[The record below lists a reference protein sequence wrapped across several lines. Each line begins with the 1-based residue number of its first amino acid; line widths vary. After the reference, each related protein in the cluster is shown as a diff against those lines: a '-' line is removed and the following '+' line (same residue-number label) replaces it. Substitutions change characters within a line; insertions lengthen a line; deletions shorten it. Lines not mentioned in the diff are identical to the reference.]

1 MELLKLRNAAK
12 ILNISY
18 PTLKQWIYRRK
29 LKSIK
34 TPGAHH
40 RIELGEIDRLTRLK
54 PRHNSLLYGS

>member
-1 MELLKLRNAAK
+1 MELLKLRAAAE

-34 TPGAHH
+34 TPGGHH
-40 RIELGEIDRLTRLK
+40 CIEPLPLEEVLK
-54 PRHNSLLYGS
+54 LHPL